1 MQGQGAV
8 KRPVPC
14 HRLPLAL
21 QCGHERTGRFHSASL
36 VAPAPVGA
44 DRAGGLESR
53 KRLEERVSNRGSAGV
68 GSLGGQHR
76 CGGLSKHD
84 NGHRRGHQPART
96 GVQASVRSRCKS
108 CSAFAR
114 KRCSRTRPSESS
126 IKIRRPARPE
136 DSNAYSAAVPGS
148 GGTCSCHVVF
158 LPSVPQET
166 ARKIVL
172 SLGPV
177 PPT

>member
-1 MQGQGAV
+1 MREQAVLTLLLLLLPHLSAQTVPADWKVVRDSKSACQIAVPPEWAPWGDNTGAAVFQNTTTAIAVVTSQPGQAFKPLSDQMQKLLGIRKEAMFENTA
-8 KRPVPC
+8 KRVFY
-14 HRLPLAL
+14 
-21 QCGHERTGRFHSASL
+21 QDKTS
-36 VAPAPVGA
+36 
-44 DRAGGLESR
+44 
-53 KRLEERVSNRGSAGV
+53 
-68 GSLGGQHR
+68 
-76 CGGLSKHD
+76 
-84 NGHRRGHQPART
+84 
-96 GVQASVRSRCKS
+96 
-108 CSAFAR
+108 
-114 KRCSRTRPSESS
+114 
-126 IKIRRPARPE
+126 ARPE